1 MYNYMQETDESLVK
15 LYEQGNDQAFDELLA
30 RYQSKVYSYILF
42 IVHDE
47 DRANDVFQETFVKAI
62 VRIRSHKYN
71 ECGKFG
77 PWLMRIAHNLIID
90 SFRIGQAAQMVS
102 GDEEGSTVFN
112 DPTLCDASIEQQ
124 MFAEQTYYELEQMVS
139 ALPEPQQ
146 EVVRLR
152 FYENK
157 SFREI
162 AEMTGCSINTAL
174 GRMRYAVINLRKMAL
189 HRDLT
194 VS

>member
-1 MYNYMQETDESLVK
+1 MYNYKQETDEALVS
-15 LYEQGNDQAFDELLA
+15 LYEQGNDQAFDELLS
-30 RYQSKVYSYILF
+30 RHQSKVYSYILF

-47 DRANDVFQETFVKAI
+47 ERANDIFQETFIKAI
-62 VRIRSHKYN
+62 VRIRSHKYS

-77 PWLMRIAHNLIID
+77 SWLLRIAHNLIID
-90 SFRIGQAAQMVS
+90 TFRLNQSVQMVS

-112 DPTLCDASIEQQ
+112 DPALSDASIEWQ
-124 MFAEQTYYELEQMVS
+124 MLTEQTYSDLEQMVI

-157 SFREI
+157 SFKEI
-162 AEMTGCSINTAL
+162 AEITNCSINTAL
-174 GRMRYAVINLRKMAL
+174 GRMRYAVLNLRKMAV

-194 VS
+194 LA

>member
-1 MYNYMQETDESLVK
+1 MYNYKQETDEALVS
-15 LYEQGNDQAFDELLA
+15 LYEQGNDQAFDELLV

-47 DRANDVFQETFVKAI
+47 ENANDIFQDTFIKAI
-62 VRIRSHKYN
+62 VRIRSHKYC
-71 ECGKFG
+71 EYGKFG
-77 PWLMRIAHNLIID
+77 PWLLRIAHNLIID
-90 SFRIGQAAQMVS
+90 TYRVGHAVQMVS

-112 DPTLCDASIEQQ
+112 DQSLSDASVELQ
-124 MFAEQTYYELEQMVS
+124 MLNEQTYQDLERMVA

-157 SFREI
+157 SFKEI
-162 AEMTGCSINTAL
+162 AEITHCGINTAL
-174 GRMRYAVINLRKMAL
+174 GRMRYAVLNLRKMAL
-189 HRDLT
+189 RYDLT
-194 VS
+194 LV